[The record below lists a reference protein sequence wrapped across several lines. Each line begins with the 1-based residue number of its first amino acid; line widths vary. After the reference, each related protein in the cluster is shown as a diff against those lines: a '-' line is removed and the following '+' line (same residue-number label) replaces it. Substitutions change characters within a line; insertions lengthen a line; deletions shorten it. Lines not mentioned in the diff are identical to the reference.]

1 MKKLALTLLIA
12 ALGCTSTTYNVNQ
25 RLSTPPPANSATPP
39 AESATTT
46 TASAPVASTTPAP
59 VEPAKPVESSKA
71 VTPPTP
77 TPPTASSAP
86 ATSPEG
92 FRAKVE
98 AKCLAKH
105 PEGKL
110 TYKACVALRM
120 GAVRAACRM
129 ATGKNPEALCKEHPN
144 YCTPEVQEMVYEGLS
159 FCDTFAKEKEE

>member
-1 MKKLALTLLIA
+1 MKKLAFGLIFA
-12 ALGCTSTTYNVNQ
+12 TMGCTSTTYNVSQ
-25 RLSTPPPANSATPP
+25 RLSTPPPTDSATPP
-39 AESATTT
+39 TTSA
-46 TASAPVASTTPAP
+46 APVASTSPTA
-59 VEPAKPVESSKA
+59 VEPAKPAESAKS

-77 TPPTASSAP
+77 SPPAATSAP
-86 ATSPEG
+86 ATSPQG

-120 GAVRAACRM
+120 GAVRAACKM
-129 ATGKNPEALCKEHPN
+129 ATGKKPDALCDKHPD
-144 YCTPEVQEMVYEGLS
+144 YCTPEVQKMIYEGLA